1 MLTAGK
7 DPSEVEQVEQAE
19 ASTAVPGV
27 PGIPVASLWRTL
39 GNYIFWNYKRGSIH
53 YDIMVTL
60 ILLFIFVTPIFLNFK
75 DKPVEH
81 TSHPTA
87 VLVVPDGQNGYLY
100 QVPAAAIS
108 GTDDASIREQL
119 LRIIEPIAGEASI
132 SRYEKGRD
140 ASGKPMYKVW
150 VKK

>member
-1 MLTAGK
+1 M
-7 DPSEVEQVEQAE
+7 EQVEQAE
-19 ASTAVPGV
+19 ASTTTAAVLGV
-27 PGIPVASLWRTL
+27 PVASLWRTV

-60 ILLFIFVTPIFLNFK
+60 ILLFIFVSPLFVNFK

-81 TSHPTA
+81 TSHPSA
-87 VLVVPDGQNGYLY
+87 VLVTPDGLNGFLY
-100 QVPAAAIS
+100 QVPAEAVPGTSDAAI
-108 GTDDASIREQL
+108 REEL

-132 SRYEKGRD
+132 SKYERARD
-140 ASGKPMYKVW
+140 ALGQPVYKVW